1 MLLAP
6 LGCGYR
12 VPTGIREY
20 VTERFPTV
28 TVDWAAI
35 NKAMAD
41 GPRYEGP
48 ITEEQLNYLEVENRL
63 RDWADSVK
71 SYPGESRLLLAAA
84 NLLSSWRSRRRTI

>member
-1 MLLAP
+1 VLLAP
-6 LGCGYR
+6 LGCGDR

-28 TVDWAAI
+28 TVDWA
-35 NKAMAD
+35 AMAD